1 MTHRRF
7 WIYFILFLLNAIC
20 YVDRMNMSVSGH
32 TVATEFHLSPI
43 QLGYLFAGFSWTYVV
58 MLLPSGR
65 LVDGLGVHR
74 MAWISATVWSVAQ
87 ALGGAAVGFTTL
99 MLTRLGLGVGEA
111 PAFPM
116 SYRAVRDWGPASERG
131 RAVGV
136 IAAGALLG
144 PGLAAPAVA
153 WLIHATS
160 WRWSFLATGLIGLVW
175 VVIWKALVSTP
186 ERTPWIPEPERNHI
200 LAERYAGD
208 PPPAHGG
215 VGYTGLLRVASMW
228 GIAISQGCAIY
239 SLYFYLSWLP
249 DYLETARHLSI
260 MRSGVFAAVP
270 LFAGAVLVVLANW
283 IGDAVLDRDT
293 MRAGKRRMVVVACLV
308 LTSAGMLIPFVDS
321 LALVVLLTIL
331 PISFSQTVTATNAAL
346 TADLLRSPADAGRA
360 FAVMVLGGN
369 VFGLLAPIVTGYIV
383 QATGSFNSAFVLAGC
398 LALFG
403 ALVSLLMTRQAL
415 GEVAV

>member
-1 MTHRRF
+1 MTHRRV
-7 WIYFILFLLNAIC
+7 WVYFLLFIYNAIC
-20 YVDRMNMSVSGH
+20 YIDRLNMSLCGH
-32 TVATEFHLSPI
+32 TVAEEFHLSPVA
-43 QLGYLFAGFSWTYVV
+43 LGYLFSSFLWTYVV
-58 MLLPSGR
+58 MMLPGGR

-74 MAWISATVWSVAQ
+74 MAWIGAAVWSVAET
-87 ALGGAAVGFTTL
+87 LGGAAVGFGTL
-99 MLTRLGLGVGEA
+99 LLTRLGLGVGEA
-111 PAFPM
+111 PAFPVC
-116 SYRAVRDWGPASERG
+116 YRAVREWGPASERG

-144 PGLAAPAVA
+144 PGLAAPALA

-160 WRWSFLATGLIGLVW
+160 WRWSFVVTGLIGLVW

-186 ERTPWIPEPERNHI
+186 ERTRWIPEQERSHI

-215 VGYTGLLRVASMW
+215 VGYRGLLRVPSMW

-260 MRSGVFAAVP
+260 LRSGVFTAVP
-270 LFAGAVLVVLANW
+270 LFAGSVLVVLVNW
-283 IGDAVLDRDT
+283 IGDAVLNRDT
-293 MRAGKRRMVVVACLV
+293 MRSGRRRLVVVASLV
-308 LTSAGMLIPFVDS
+308 LTSAGMMIPFVDS
-321 LALVVLLTIL
+321 VGLVVLLTIL

-346 TADLLRSPADAGRA
+346 TSDLLRSPADAGRA

-369 VFGLLAPIVTGYIV
+369 VFGLLAPIVTGHIV
-383 QATGSFNSAFVLAGC
+383 QATGSFTSAFVLAGF

-403 ALVSLLMTRQAL
+403 SLVSLLMTRQAL
-415 GEVAV
+415 GEVAT